1 MAMAMDTAL
10 VVGGLAILLIGGE
23 ALLRGATALARRL
36 GLSTLVIGLTV
47 VAFGTSAPEL
57 VVSVTSVA
65 QGNPG
70 LATGSVVGSN
80 IANIL
85 LILGIGALMRPIACA
100 LRSVFRDGVALLAA
114 TALFT
119 GFAFTGAF
127 EPGHGAALLAA
138 LVAFILW
145 SFMGERRVVA
155 AAANPSGVAL
165 APSPPEL
172 PAMRTTSAVALVA
185 VGCGALF
192 LGATWLIDGAV
203 AIARA
208 FAVSE
213 TTIGLTLIA
222 VGTSLPELAAAVIA
236 SLRRDGDL
244 LLGNVIG
251 SNVFNCLAVMGAAAL
266 AGPVPVDAA
275 LLRLDIWIMAAATL
289 LLIPV
294 MATGWR
300 ISRAEGA
307 VLLVLY
313 AAFLASHA

>member
-1 MAMAMDTAL
+1 MAMDYAL

-23 ALLRGATALARRL
+23 ALLRGATALGRRL
-36 GLSTLVIGLTV
+36 GLSTLLIGLTV

-57 VVSVTSVA
+57 VVSVQSAA

-70 LATGSVVGSN
+70 LATGTVVGSN

-85 LILGIGALMRPIACA
+85 LILGVGALMRPIACA
-100 LRSVFRDGVALLAA
+100 LRSVRRDGAALVTA
-114 TALFT
+114 TAMFT

-127 EPGHGAALLAA
+127 EVGHGAALLAA
-138 LVAFILW
+138 LAVFLLW

-155 AAANPSGVAL
+155 AAANPGAAAL
-165 APSPPEL
+165 APSPHEL
-172 PAMRTTSAVALVA
+172 PAMRAPAAVALVA

-213 TTIGLTLIA
+213 ALIGLTLIA
-222 VGTSLPELAAAVIA
+222 VGTSLPELTAALIA
-236 SLRRDGDL
+236 SWRRDGDL

-266 AGPVPVDAA
+266 AGPVPVDSE

-289 LLIPV
+289 FLIPV
-294 MATGWR
+294 MLTGWR

-307 VLLVLY
+307 VLLLLY
-313 AAFLASHA
+313 AGFLASHT

>member
-127 EPGHGAALLAA
+127 ETGHGAALLAA

-145 SFMGERRVVA
+145 SFMGERRVVTA
-155 AAANPSGVAL
+155 VENPSGVAL

-266 AGPVPVDAA
+266 AGPVPVAPE

-289 LLIPV
+289 LLIPL

-307 VLLVLY
+307 VLLLLY
-313 AAFLASHA
+313 AGFLASHR